1 MWQQALDRLAKF
13 FCLLRYRHRLSAFLD
28 NELDVPSAKAIA
40 EHLSACTHCRV
51 EVEQLRFAS
60 RALVELELLRARSSR
75 LRGQV
80 FRLTALKE
88 VSPLKRFYSQ
98 KIGVPLPL
106 AAGLSIV
113 FVSVILLTIFRNPRP
128 STQSGAPL
136 PAPSVVIKV
145 VEVPVDRVVTRTVY
159 LKQPRSSTVRGTRE
173 EDRFTTTNSDYQRN
187 IAQNNPMAQWS
198 NSILKEFRPA
208 ASANFRVVREP
219 ER

>member
-13 FCLLRYRHRLSAFLD
+13 FCLLRYRNRLSAFLD

-40 EHLSACTHCRV
+40 EHLSACVHCRV

-60 RALVELELLRARSSR
+60 RALVELELLRARRSPM
-75 LRGQV
+75 RGQV

-88 VSPLKRFYSQ
+88 VSLLKRFHSQ

-113 FVSVILLTIFRNPRP
+113 FVSVILLAIFRNPRP

-173 EDRFTTTNSDYQRN
+173 EDRFTTTNFEHQRN
-187 IAQNNPMAQWS
+187 IAQNNPLGQWS
-198 NSILKEFRPA
+198 NSTLKEFRPA
-208 ASANFRVVREP
+208 ASANFRVIREP